1 MGTLANVSPLTP
13 MKTLRTT
20 LLFASLSG
28 GFSLAE
34 AQTPV
39 PPPAPATASP
49 APDGVLMTA
58 EQLEQLMGPIALYPD
73 ALIALILPACA
84 ASTDIVLAAR
94 QLRDNP
100 NDRSQIEHRGWDESV
115 KSLTSYPEVL
125 QWLDDNLSWTKQVG
139 EAFVE
144 QPADVM
150 QAVQRLRA
158 KARAA
163 GTLVDTPQQ
172 QVIADNTAI
181 RIVPAQPEVIYVPYY
196 EPEVVFVSTPVYYS
210 RPVLAF
216 GTGVAVGSWLAY
228 DCDWNRRVIWC
239 GDRRRPWHGH
249 DWRRPVVSYAP
260 PASTRVSITVHQW
273 RPPPV
278 HVRPARPPSFTYRHT
293 EIVRPAPIGRP
304 SGFTTTPR
312 PTGPRPGGT
321 SFAANS
327 STRVDPPPLPS
338 QQRLYTRDR
347 DRDGNRDRTSPPP
360 ARSPRIAE
368 GPQYTQPAPQS
379 AAPQVQF
386 QPQSQQRLYTQ
397 SPRSRDSNSGQPA
410 YTAPSP
416 VTAAA
421 PAPSYAPTTP
431 RHHERSGN
439 PSFAARSS
447 TRVDPPPVVGP
458 APTPSTAP
466 SAPQRSLST
475 TPPPPQERSSGESNN
490 NSSRGN
496 GNNNGNGGDNGRGRG
511 RDWRN
516 NER

>member
-1 MGTLANVSPLTP
+1 
-13 MKTLRTT
+13 MKTLRAT
-20 LLFASLSG
+20 LLLASLSG
-28 GFSLAE
+28 GWSLAQ
-34 AQTPV
+34 AQTPAPQPV
-39 PPPAPATASP
+39 PATASP
-49 APDGVLMTA
+49 APDGILMTA
-58 EQLEQLMGPIALYPD
+58 EQLEQLLGPIALYPD

-125 QWLDDNLSWTKQVG
+125 KWLDENLSWTKQVG

-144 QPADVM
+144 QPAEAM

-172 QVIADNTAI
+172 QVIAESSTI

-260 PASTRVSITVHQW
+260 PASTRVSITVRQW
-273 RPPPV
+273 RPPPI
-278 HVRPARPPSFTYRHT
+278 HSRPVRPPSFTYRHT
-293 EIVRPAPIGRP
+293 HIVRPAPIGRP
-304 SGFTTTPR
+304 SGFTPVPHTPR
-312 PTGPRPGGT
+312 PTGPRRGGN
-321 SFAANS
+321 SFVVNS
-327 STRVDPPPLPS
+327 PARIDTTPSPAPQQPRV
-338 QQRLYTRDR
+338 YTR
-347 DRDGNRDRTSPPP
+347 DRDGNRNWDRDRS
-360 ARSPRIAE
+360 SPRPGSSQRVVE
-368 GPQYTQPAPQS
+368 GPQVTPPAPSPGVPQVRPQPQPRVYTQ
-379 AAPQVQF
+379 
-386 QPQSQQRLYTQ
+386 
-397 SPRSRDSNSGQPA
+397 PRSRDSSVGQPA
-410 YTAPSP
+410 YTTPSP
-416 VTAAA
+416 NTHVIA
-421 PAPSYAPTTP
+421 TP
-431 RHHERSGN
+431 RHQDRGGS
-439 PSFAARSS
+439 PSFSYRNSRPASS
-447 TRVDPPPVVGP
+447 PAVGP
-458 APTPSTAP
+458 VQAPSTTP
-466 SAPQRSLST
+466 SAPQPSVSS
-475 TPPPPQERSSGESNN
+475 TPPPQQRGGEGGNSSGGRSNN
-490 NSSRGN
+490 GSPGA
-496 GNNNGNGGDNGRGRG
+496 GRG

>member
-1 MGTLANVSPLTP
+1 

-20 LLFASLSG
+20 LLLASLSG

-34 AQTPV
+34 AQTPTT
-39 PPPAPATASP
+39 PPPAPATSAP

-58 EQLEQLMGPIALYPD
+58 EQLDQLLGPIALYPD
-73 ALIALILPACA
+73 ALIALVLPACTA
-84 ASTDIVLAAR
+84 PTDIVLAAR

-100 NDRSQIEHRGWDESV
+100 EDRSQIEHRGWDESV
-115 KSLTSYPEVL
+115 KSLTSFPEVL
-125 QWLDDNLSWTKQVG
+125 KWLDENLTWTKQVG

-144 QPADVM
+144 QPAEVM

-172 QVIADNTAI
+172 QVIAESNTI

-260 PASTRVSITVHQW
+260 PASTRVSITVRQW

-278 HVRPARPPSFTYRHT
+278 HVRPSRPPSFTYRHAD
-293 EIVRPAPIGRP
+293 IVRPAPIGRP
-304 SGFTTTPR
+304 SGFTQSPR
-312 PTGPRPGGT
+312 PTGPRPGGS

-327 STRVDPPPLPS
+327 STRVDPPPLSSTQP

-347 DRDGNRDRTSPPP
+347 DRDGNRDRDRSSPPP
-360 ARSPRIAE
+360 AGSQRLVQ
-368 GPQYTQPAPQS
+368 GPQYTPPAPQS
-379 AAPQVQF
+379 AAPQVQTQ
-386 QPQSQQRLYTQ
+386 QPQQRLYTQ
-397 SPRSRDSNSGQPA
+397 PRSRGSNSGQAA

-416 VTAAA
+416 SSAIAPA
-421 PAPSYAPTTP
+421 PAPSYAPAQ
-431 RHHERSGN
+431 RHHDRNGST
-439 PSFAARSS
+439 SFAARSS
-447 TRVDPPPVVGP
+447 SRVDPPPVIGP
-458 APTPSTAP
+458 TPPPSTAP
-466 SAPQRSLST
+466 AAPQPSLST
-475 TPPPPQERSSGESNN
+475 TPPPQQRGGDGGN
-490 NSSRGN
+490 NSPRGN
-496 GNNNGNGGDNGRGRG
+496 NGSPGSGRG

>member
-1 MGTLANVSPLTP
+1 
-13 MKTLRTT
+13 
-20 LLFASLSG
+20 
-28 GFSLAE
+28 
-34 AQTPV
+34 
-39 PPPAPATASP
+39 
-49 APDGVLMTA
+49 MTA

-73 ALIALILPACA
+73 ALIALILPACTA
-84 ASTDIVLAAR
+84 PTDIVLAAR

-125 QWLDDNLSWTKQVG
+125 AWLDDNLTWTKQVG

-172 QVIADNTAI
+172 QVIADTTAI

-216 GTGVAVGSWLAY
+216 GTGVAIGSWLAY

-249 DWRRPVVSYAP
+249 DWRRPVVSYSQ

-278 HVRPARPPSFTYRHT
+278 HARPVRPPSFTYRHT

-304 SGFTTTPR
+304 SGFTNAPR
-312 PTGPRPGGT
+312 PTGPRPGGS

-327 STRVDPPPLPS
+327 STRVDPPPFPAQQ
-338 QQRLYTRDR
+338 QQRVYTRDR
-347 DRDGNRDRTSPPP
+347 DQNGNRDRSSSPST
-360 ARSPRIAE
+360 RSPRVVE
-368 GPQYTQPAPQS
+368 GPQYAPPPPQS
-379 AAPQVQF
+379 AAPQLQTQQQS
-386 QPQSQQRLYTQ
+386 QPQQRVYTQ
-397 SPRSRDSNSGQPA
+397 SPRSRGSNSGQPA

-421 PAPSYAPTTP
+421 PAPAPSYAPTTP
-431 RHHERSGN
+431 RHHERSSST
-439 PSFAARSS
+439 SFAARNSS
-447 TRVDPPPVVGP
+447 RVDPPPVIGP
-458 APTPSTAP
+458 TSAP
-466 SAPQRSLST
+466 SAAPVAPQPSLST
-475 TPPPPQERSSGESNN
+475 TPPPQQRGGGENA

-496 GNNNGNGGDNGRGRG
+496 GNGNGGDNGRGRG

>member
-1 MGTLANVSPLTP
+1 
-13 MKTLRTT
+13 MKTLRAT
-20 LLFASLSG
+20 LLLASLSG
-28 GFSLAE
+28 GFSLAV
-34 AQTPV
+34 AQTPAPQPV
-39 PPPAPATASP
+39 TATAAPAT
-49 APDGVLMTA
+49 DGVLMTA
-58 EQLEQLMGPIALYPD
+58 EQLEQLLGPIALYPD

-84 ASTDIVLAAR
+84 APTDIVLAAR

-125 QWLDDNLSWTKQVG
+125 QWLDENLSWTKQVG

-150 QAVQRLRA
+150 QAMQRLRA

-172 QVIADNTAI
+172 QVIADNNAI

-293 EIVRPAPIGRP
+293 QIVRPAPIGRS
-304 SGFTTTPR
+304 SGFTHSHALR
-312 PTGPRPGGT
+312 PSGPRPGGS

-327 STRVDPPPLPS
+327 STRVDPPALTTTQQP
-338 QQRLYTRDR
+338 QQRIYTRDR
-347 DRDGNRDRTSPPP
+347 DRDGNRDRSSPPSMGSSRG
-360 ARSPRIAE
+360 AQ
-368 GPQYTQPAPQS
+368 GPQYTPPAPQT
-379 AAPQVQF
+379 AAPQVQGQ
-386 QPQSQQRLYTQ
+386 QPTQPRLYTQ
-397 SPRSRDSNSGQPA
+397 SPRSRGSNSSGQPA

-416 VTAAA
+416 ITAAAA

-431 RHHERSGN
+431 RHHDRSGN
-439 PSFAARSS
+439 TSFAARSS
-447 TRVDPPPVVGP
+447 TRVDPPPVIGPTP
-458 APTPSTAP
+458 APSNAP
-466 SAPQRSLST
+466 AASQPSLST
-475 TPPPPQERSSGESNN
+475 TPPPQQRGGGESNN
-490 NSSRGN
+490 ASSRGN
-496 GNNNGNGGDNGRGRG
+496 GNSNGGGSGRG